1 MSPYALLRDARTIA
15 VLGATG
21 TRHKAAFYV
30 PAYLVDQGYR
40 VLPVN
45 AVKVG
50 QELFGQ
56 PVVGSLTDLDEPVD
70 LVDVFRR
77 SELLI
82 EHEAEILAMDPL
94 PRVVWFQQGIR
105 DDALAARLE
114 AAGIT
119 VVQDACTLAVHRA
132 HSA

>member
-1 MSPYALLRDARTIA
+1 VSLYALLQDARTIA

-21 TRHKAAFYV
+21 TRHKAAHYV
-30 PAYLVDQGYR
+30 PAYLAEQGFR

-50 QELFGQ
+50 TELFGQ
-56 PVVGSLTDLDEPVD
+56 PVVGALTDLTEPVD

-77 SELLI
+77 SELLV